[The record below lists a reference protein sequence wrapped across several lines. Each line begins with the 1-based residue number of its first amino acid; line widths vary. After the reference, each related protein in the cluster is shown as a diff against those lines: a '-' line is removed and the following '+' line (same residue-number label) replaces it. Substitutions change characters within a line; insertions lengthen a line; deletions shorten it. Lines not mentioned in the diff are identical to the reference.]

1 MASRSGFVRRVF
13 AALFACTA
21 VLAAPAAAQQYP
33 DKPIRL
39 IVPWP
44 AGGGSDG
51 VARLVAKPLGDQ
63 LKQPVV
69 IENRGGA
76 NGAIGSTAVAQASK
90 DGYTLV
96 WVTADTHAMNPH
108 VYPKLAYQ
116 LRDFAP
122 VGIAGYFPYALF
134 VSPGFAASNVPEF
147 VSLAKQ
153 QPGKITFGSWGV
165 GGSAHV
171 AMEMFKQQAG
181 FDVLHVPF
189 QGAAPAIQA
198 VIGGHV
204 NSMIVPLSVGVPH
217 ANGGRLKMLGLA
229 APRRFAGAPDLKTFQ
244 EQGVELDAG
253 TWVGIMAPAGTPTE
267 ILNRLNQALNTVVQM
282 PEVRESLLKLN
293 VEPSTMSMEQF
304 GKFLQS
310 EHERWGKTIR
320 EAKIRAES

>member
-1 MASRSGFVRRVF
+1 MKRILI
-13 AALFACTA
+13 ALFVT
-21 VLAAPAAAQQYP
+21 LMAPLAAAQFP
-33 DKPIRL
+33 DRPITM
-39 IVPWP
+39 IVPFP
-44 AGGGSDG
+44 PGG
-51 VARLVAKPLGDQ
+51 VADTVARPIAEAMSRD

-229 APRRFAGAPDLKTFQ
+229 APRRLAAF
-244 EQGVELDAG
+244 
-253 TWVGIMAPAGTPTE
+253 
-267 ILNRLNQALNTVVQM
+267 
-282 PEVRESLLKLN
+282 
-293 VEPSTMSMEQF
+293 STSMVCKQ
-304 GKFLQS
+304 
-310 EHERWGKTIR
+310 
-320 EAKIRAES
+320 

>member
-1 MASRSGFVRRVF
+1 MNRIWSFLIALGAI
-13 AALFACTA
+13 AAT
-21 VLAAPAAAQQYP
+21 VLLLTVKDPYGV
-33 DKPIRL
+33 D
-39 IVPWP
+39 
-44 AGGGSDG
+44 GGGS
-51 VARLVAKPLGDQ
+51 PS
-63 LKQPVV
+63 
-69 IENRGGA
+69 E
-76 NGAIGSTAVAQASK
+76 
-90 DGYTLV
+90 
-96 WVTADTHAMNPH
+96 
-108 VYPKLAYQ
+108 
-116 LRDFAP
+116 
-122 VGIAGYFPYALF
+122 
-134 VSPGFAASNVPEF
+134 
-147 VSLAKQ
+147 
-153 QPGKITFGSWGV
+153 
-165 GGSAHV
+165 
-171 AMEMFKQQAG
+171 
-181 FDVLHVPF
+181 
-189 QGAAPAIQA
+189 GAAPAIQA

-204 NSMIVPLSVGVPH
+204 NSLIVPLSVGVPH